1 MNRFRR
7 NKTALE
13 IRVNRSGGRG
23 CLVPGVNGPGA
34 RLFFACGKKSA
45 QAEQVIHCADELVH
59 PSVFDA
65 KTAQV
70 LGCFTFIKVD
80 KFALDLSTDHNC
92 FSREMMAGII
102 LDKIDISYCRIRRVG
117 ADGTR

>member
-1 MNRFRR
+1 TCRTSHRKNNPLPTRR
-7 NKTALE
+7 SSDL
-13 IRVNRSGGRG
+13 
-23 CLVPGVNGPGA
+23 
-34 RLFFACGKKSA
+34 KKSA

-80 KFALDLSTDHNC
+80 KFAFDLSTDHNC

-102 LDKIDISYCRIRRVG
+102 LDRSEEHTSDSSHVSISYAVFC
-117 ADGTR
+117 